1 MVTLVGMSLLGKILF
16 KYKKGREEKMKP
28 NVRTLNFK
36 GKKLFMDVY
45 QYRNNDRLGI
55 YAYTRKE
62 AYGMVTINLSGLSVN
77 KNEEFI
83 ESNTKDSGLEQKLID
98 EGIIK
103 KVKRTVK
110 YNMGKYDLV
119 VFDMEKLK
127 EFDPSGVK
135 EYQEE
140 NIEEFE

>member
-1 MVTLVGMSLLGKILF
+1 MEQK
-16 KYKKGREEKMKP
+16 
-28 NVRTLNFK
+28 VRTLDFK

-62 AYGMVTINLSGLSVN
+62 PYGMVTTNLSGMAIK
-77 KNEEFI
+77 KNEGFI
-83 ESNTKDSGLEQKLID
+83 ESFAKDSGLEQKLID

-103 KVKRTVK
+103 KVKKTVK
-110 YNMGKYDLV
+110 YNMEKYDLA

-127 EFDPSGVK
+127 EFDPSGVE

>member
-1 MVTLVGMSLLGKILF
+1 
-16 KYKKGREEKMKP
+16 
-28 NVRTLNFK
+28 
-36 GKKLFMDVY
+36 
-45 QYRNNDRLGI
+45 
-55 YAYTRKE
+55 
-62 AYGMVTINLSGLSVN
+62 MVTINLSGLSVN
-77 KNEEFI
+77 KNEGFI